1 MFLVV
6 LKLVLVL
13 LLNMSS
19 ILELSELFAS
29 YERLIKFFS
38 AWGARKKILGC
49 GLLEGISTQADTMS

>member
-19 ILELSELFAS
+19 ILELSELFVS

-38 AWGARKKILGC
+38 AWGGQKKNSGLWYARGDQYP
-49 GLLEGISTQADTMS
+49 G